1 MVALMHAKTQQTP
14 RSTGWMTW
22 IFCAVLFIFCSAS
35 LQNSAQCMGIKE
47 YLAKNKNSDIVL
59 KNNTLVFYGLKLTS
73 EKTDETIGSQSA
85 LMAVYKGKKIIEE
98 DLISGG
104 VEDAEVEVDF
114 PAPGM
119 TTLILMQWNGG
130 VWCCWG
136 YQVFVK
142 NGDSL
147 VHTVFFQERMS
158 SRPLVQEKGRLQL
171 FDHRL
176 LHFSASNKD
185 NDVSFV
191 PADAPWLPRYA
202 VFENN
207 AWRVDN
213 EGELAT
219 EYKKMENSF
228 VDTASLPDQDQYSL
242 KTSNA
247 YDAIMRTFYCLMEG
261 GPDERCHDV
270 MKKILNKD
278 NLSLFKPLW
287 AGVVEKVM
295 CYRPIQFSA
304 VY

>member
-1 MVALMHAKTQQTP
+1 M
-14 RSTGWMTW
+14 
-22 IFCAVLFIFCSAS
+22 
-35 LQNSAQCMGIKE
+35 NIKD
-47 YLAKNKNSDIVL
+47 YIKNNKNSDIYL
-59 KNNTLVFYGLKLTS
+59 SNNKLVFYGLTLAS
-73 EKTDETIGSQSA
+73 EKTDEPIGMQNTLKA
-85 LMAVYKGKKIIEE
+85 MYKGKTIVDD

-104 VEDAEVEVDF
+104 VEDADVEVNF

-119 TTLILMQWNGG
+119 TTLIVTQWNGG

-147 VHTVFFQERMS
+147 VHTIFFQERMS
-158 SRPLVQEKGRLQL
+158 DRPFVQEHGRLRL

-176 LHFSASNKD
+176 LHFNASNKD
-185 NDVSFV
+185 NSVSFA
-191 PADAPWLPRYA
+191 PAYAPWLPRYA
-202 VFENN
+202 IFENN
-207 AWRVDN
+207 AWRVNN

-219 EYKKMENSF
+219 EYKKMEDSF
-228 VDTASLPDQDQYSL
+228 TDTASLPNQDPFSL
-242 KTSNA
+242 KHSNA

-270 MKKILNKD
+270 MKKVLNED
-278 NLSLFKPLW
+278 NRSLFKPLW

-295 CYRPIQFSA
+295 CYRPIQFST